1 MGNLTL
7 FFHGGV
13 GFGTNKKCTL
23 SIRMHVTQTK
33 KKLNMNEKV

>member
-13 GFGTNKKCTL
+13 GFGTNKKCAFDKNA
-23 SIRMHVTQTK
+23 RYPNK